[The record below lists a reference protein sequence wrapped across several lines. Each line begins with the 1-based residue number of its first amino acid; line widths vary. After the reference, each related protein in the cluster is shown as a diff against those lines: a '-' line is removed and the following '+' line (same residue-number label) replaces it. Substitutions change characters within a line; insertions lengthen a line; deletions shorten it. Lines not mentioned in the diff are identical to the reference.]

1 AALTRQ
7 TSLAQITQF
16 DEQVSNQAKQNAYI
30 AIVLSWLM
38 IIIYLWFRFG
48 NIRWGL
54 AAVVAL
60 IHDVFVALGAL
71 GLAYFIAETAIGK
84 ALLIERF
91 RVDMAVVAAL
101 LTVVGYSVSDTII
114 VYDRIREN
122 KGRQVEITPK
132 LVSDSI
138 SQTLARTLLTVLT
151 VFMTIVIMYIFG
163 GRGIHGFT
171 YVMLAGIMTGTY
183 SSIAV
188 ASQFLVKRKLLAQQT
203 A

>member
-1 AALTRQ
+1 
-7 TSLAQITQF
+7 
-16 DEQVSNQAKQNAYI
+16 
-30 AIVLSWLM
+30 
-38 IIIYLWFRFG
+38 
-48 NIRWGL
+48 
-54 AAVVAL
+54 
-60 IHDVFVALGAL
+60 
-71 GLAYFIAETAIGK
+71 FIADTAIGK
-84 ALLIERF
+84 ALMIEKF

-101 LTVVGYSVSDTII
+101 LTVIGYSVNDTII
-114 VYDRIREN
+114 VFDRIREN

-163 GRGIHGFT
+163 GRGIHGFN

-188 ASQFLVKRKLLAQQT
+188 ASQFLVKRKLLKQQ